1 MEEPNNE
8 QDEEPVVLYLTVE
21 RIKAIMWLTAIVD
34 WSTRLLY
41 AMAIFYLG
49 KSIFYN
55 EMYLTPD
62 IVAATAIAFLIRRY
76 MEYLANVKFYGIYL
90 AVQLFMQSLKEK
102 ETGETPVVQGGAF
115 ASSQLRVS
123 NPRARYC
130 RFTGMI
136 T

>member
-8 QDEEPVVLYLTVE
+8 QDEEPVVIYLTVE

-102 ETGETPVVQGGAF
+102 
-115 ASSQLRVS
+115 L
-123 NPRARYC
+123 
-130 RFTGMI
+130 
-136 T
+136 